1 MLVDTLHSEKH
12 HQIAFAQED
21 SNSHGMFIPIC
32 TPWLCSRGGILYG
45 VLGNNG
51 QHQGLTSLTVGHP
64 VIEPFRVEVGGGRKE
79 VYSDKW
85 GRYAS
90 RADMGAGVRFPQESS
105 PQ

>member
-21 SNSHGMFIPIC
+21 SNSRGMFIPIC

-64 VIEPFRVEVGGGRKE
+64 VIEPFRVEVGGGEKGSVLR
-79 VYSDKW
+79 
-85 GRYAS
+85 
-90 RADMGAGVRFPQESS
+90 
-105 PQ
+105 